1 MTCVDSDGLAEGVS
15 RPTPAHGGESATPAD
30 SPPPE
35 TPAEDASV
43 GSEPVAEP
51 APDLILDALGRLAGE
66 IAGIGRRIDELV
78 RLGDRREQLIDRLH
92 AENQRLRAGEVAQ
105 VQAPVLREMIR
116 GYDLVVSLQSSDSP
130 ANPDLDLVRRRLL
143 DGLEQ
148 AGVRPLTLDDGAP
161 FDAAFHSAVERV
173 DTSQPEL
180 DMTVER
186 TVRVGFA
193 QDAERLLRPADVAVW
208 RLRDHGAAEALPSE
222 PAP

>member
-1 MTCVDSDGLAEGVS
+1 M
-15 RPTPAHGGESATPAD
+15 
-30 SPPPE
+30 
-35 TPAEDASV
+35 
-43 GSEPVAEP
+43 AEP